1 MMSSVTQPPPRLV
14 QPVSIEVME
23 GKVCVETPID
33 VSHRLRQS
41 SLFSDYRFREETIED
56 DEEMFPEPSLRPT
69 IPLWFMPLV
78 AANVFTIV
86 VAGIERSYVKRS
98 WSRRNFAFL
107 HSKPYRLFYREVEMY
122 KAEEKLRGYVVLGL
136 FYAAHHRCRRV
147 WVAQCPLLPKDRVQH
162 EKEFGKDAKFV
173 LLRILLTMCDNPR
186 TDFVVL
192 NAATSHVEIWQG
204 TSHIR
209 HYECDLD
216 GTYNSGHA
224 EHLLREH
231 YAQHNLIYDPARL
244 VKRIVNPAKHNLE
257 IVGTHESFK
266 FDKTDDTDAMFEDDD
281 ESFMTLVSKAEAVDK
296 NKIQGRQQCSANKR
310 LKWWLNYSLKSHRQ
324 VTMLASRFLRQKVNS
339 TK

>member
-122 KAEEKLRGYVVLGL
+122 K
-136 FYAAHHRCRRV
+136 
-147 WVAQCPLLPKDRVQH
+147 
-162 EKEFGKDAKFV
+162 
-173 LLRILLTMCDNPR
+173 
-186 TDFVVL
+186 
-192 NAATSHVEIWQG
+192 
-204 TSHIR
+204 
-209 HYECDLD
+209 
-216 GTYNSGHA
+216 
-224 EHLLREH
+224 
-231 YAQHNLIYDPARL
+231 
-244 VKRIVNPAKHNLE
+244 
-257 IVGTHESFK
+257 
-266 FDKTDDTDAMFEDDD
+266 
-281 ESFMTLVSKAEAVDK
+281 
-296 NKIQGRQQCSANKR
+296 QGRRKIAWICGTWPVLCRTSQVSSSLGCSVPITTEGSSATREGVRKGC
-310 LKWWLNYSLKSHRQ
+310 
-324 VTMLASRFLRQKVNS
+324 
-339 TK
+339 